1 MSENKLQTKR
11 DDAIFIVAEVLA
23 RKREKMGQK
32 KEKEEERR
40 VDNKRRMSGRL
51 QSILNEMIATSM

>member
-51 QSILNEMIATSM
+51 QSI